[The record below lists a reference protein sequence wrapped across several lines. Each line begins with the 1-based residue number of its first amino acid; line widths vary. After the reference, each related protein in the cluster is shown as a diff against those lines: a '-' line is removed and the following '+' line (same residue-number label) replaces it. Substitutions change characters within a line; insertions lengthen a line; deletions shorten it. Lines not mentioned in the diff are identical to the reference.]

1 MLMSGKAKEGLVTYP
16 VIKELDQLKLADGLK
31 GKQAR
36 DAIHNIHKNPREL
49 EIIYVETESAESV
62 DDFLIRYA
70 KRNDLILQTL
80 DLSLHLKA
88 QAMECASEF
97 AYNGSTDYTG
107 ATYLNDDEFASV
119 LDGSYNK
126 IHPINH
132 FLIYGKQAFIKTRDG
147 LREIN
152 YYNFSNRQVG
162 AIKPRNIEQY
172 CLTELLI
179 DEIPIISAT
188 GGFGTGKSWCL
199 LNYAIKQLEEEKI
212 NKIIII
218 PNNAATSDS
227 MEVGTLP
234 GDIFDKLGM
243 FSNVLLDLMS
253 IHQIEGLMAQ
263 EKLEIIPI
271 AMLRGRNLE
280 KSILWASESQNLSS
294 YHMKLIL
301 GRAGQGTRLFADG
314 DYRQADKKIF
324 EQKSGIKLLS
334 RLSETQYAYLFG
346 TIELQQVERS
356 IVSQMAA
363 VLDEM

>member
-16 VIKELDQLKLADGLK
+16 IIKELDKLKLAEGLK

-36 DAIHNIHKNPREL
+36 DAIHTIYKNPRSL
-49 EIIYVETESAESV
+49 EIVYTETEHNESV
-62 DDFLIRYA
+62 DDFLIRYT
-70 KRNDLILQTL
+70 KKNDYILYTL

-88 QAMECASEF
+88 QALGCNSEF
-97 AYNGSTDYTG
+97 PYNGTTEYTG
-107 ATYLNDDEFASV
+107 ATYLTDEDFAAV
-119 LDGSYNK
+119 LDGTYCK

-132 FLIYGKQAFIKTRDG
+132 FLIYGKQAFIKTSEG
-147 LREIN
+147 LREIG
-152 YYNFSNRQVG
+152 YCNFSNRQVG

-172 CLTELLI
+172 CLTELLMN
-179 DEIPIISAT
+179 ETPIISVT
-188 GGFGTGKSWCL
+188 GGYGVGKSFCL

-212 NKIIII
+212 NKLIIV
-218 PNNAATSDS
+218 PNNSTTSDS

-234 GDIFDKLGM
+234 GGVFEKIGA

-263 EKLEIIPI
+263 ERLEIIPV
-271 AMLRGRNLE
+271 AMIRGRNFE
-280 KSILWASESQNLSS
+280 KSIVWTSEAQNLSG
-294 YHMKLIL
+294 YHMKLII
-301 GRAGQGTRLFADG
+301 GRAGKGTRIFVDG

-334 RLSETQYAYLFG
+334 QLSETEYANLFG
-346 TIELQQVERS
+346 TIELKQVERS
-356 IVSQMAA
+356 ITSQMAA